1 MKFFKN
7 KFFIF
12 SLSIVIFIVIL
23 TATLSLMGQ
32 TGPVKNALNLIAQ
45 PFRYVGIQIKE
56 AFDGFSLYFSSVED
70 LQKENESLAS
80 ALAEMEQKISESEA
94 VKAENERLRA
104 YLDVKKTHPDL
115 KLTEALIIGNESEN
129 FMTIFTL
136 NKGSGDGISLG
147 MPVIVP
153 EGLVGSVCEVG
164 FNWCRVRAITEA
176 SASVG
181 AYIPRSGE
189 VGVLE
194 GDISLKDTGNC
205 YLTYLSADAD
215 IEIGD
220 LVLSSGKGSVYPR
233 DMVIG
238 KIIAVET
245 NEYLRTKVATVEIS
259 ADLTSLKY
267 VMIITDFVIIAE
279 E

>member
-23 TATLSLMGQ
+23 TATLSVMGQ
-32 TGPVKNALNLIAQ
+32 IGPFKNVLNTVAK
-45 PFRYVGIQIKE
+45 PFRQAGVQIKE
-56 AFDGFSLYFSSVED
+56 AFDGFILYFSSVED
-70 LQKENESLAS
+70 LNKENESLAE
-80 ALAEMEQKISESEA
+80 ALAKAELQLAENEA

-104 YLDVKKTHPDL
+104 YLNVKKTHPDL
-115 KLTEALIIGNESEN
+115 KLTEAMIIGSEAEN
-129 FMTIFTL
+129 YMTVFTL

-153 EGLVGSVCEVG
+153 EGLVGSVCEIG
-164 FNWCRVRAITEA
+164 TNWCRVRAITEA

-181 AYIPRSGE
+181 ACVPRSGE
-189 VGVLE
+189 IGILE

-205 YLTYLSADAD
+205 YLNYLSPEADV
-215 IEIGD
+215 EVGD

-233 DMVIG
+233 DIVIG
-238 KIIAVET
+238 QIIAIET
-245 NEYLRTKVATVEIS
+245 NEYLRTKVATVKIS

-267 VMIITDFVIIAE
+267 VMIITDFDIVAE
-279 E
+279 D